1 MKENTLKEHFVAQ
14 CIETLRREDV
24 KNEIKKFL
32 KPFLVLIVNELYPY
46 IYICLGLVIISFLLV
61 LAIFIMVFKN
71 KTVSLTIQ

>member
-24 KNEIKKFL
+24 KAEIKKFL

-46 IYICLGLVIISFLLV
+46 IYICLGLVIVSFLLV
-61 LAIFIMVFKN
+61 LAIFIMIFKN
-71 KTVSLTIQ
+71 KTFSLTIQ

>member
-1 MKENTLKEHFVAQ
+1 MKENTLKEHFVALF
-14 CIETLRREDV
+14 IETLRREDV

>member
-1 MKENTLKEHFVAQ
+1 MKENTLKDHFVAQ

-24 KNEIKKFL
+24 KLEIKKFL
-32 KPFLVLIVNELYPY
+32 KPFLSLIVSELYPY
-46 IYICLGLVIISFLLV
+46 IYICLALVIISFLLV